1 MGKSV
6 GRMIKP
12 RYLTLALLL
21 AGVLLAVAAQE
32 HSSDKENF
40 LDSVLTEIA
49 TESGYKEKKPKFGY
63 ATKKPKNGYAT
74 KKFKN
79 GYATKKP
86 KFGYATKKPKNG
98 YATKKPKK
106 AAREEAEIDLAS
118 QGGEGGKGGK
128 LGRGGRRRVH
138 FHHSSGR
145 GA

>member
-1 MGKSV
+1 
-6 GRMIKP
+6 MIKP

-74 KKFKN
+74 KK
-79 GYATKKP
+79 
-86 KFGYATKKPKNG
+86 
-98 YATKKPKK
+98 PKK

-128 LGRGGRRRVH
+128 LGRGG
-138 FHHSSGR
+138 
-145 GA
+145 

>member
-49 TESGYKEKKPKFGY
+49 TESGYKEKKSKFGY
-63 ATKKPKNGYAT
+63 ATKKP
-74 KKFKN
+74 KN

>member
-74 KKFKN
+74 KKFK
-79 GYATKKP
+79 
-86 KFGYATKKPKNG
+86 FGYATKKPKNG

>member
-1 MGKSV
+1 
-6 GRMIKP
+6 MIKP

-74 KKFKN
+74 KK
-79 GYATKKP
+79 P
-86 KFGYATKKPKNG
+86 KFGYATKKPKN
-98 YATKKPKK
+98 

-128 LGRGGRRRVH
+128 LGRGGRRR
-138 FHHSSGR
+138 
-145 GA
+145 